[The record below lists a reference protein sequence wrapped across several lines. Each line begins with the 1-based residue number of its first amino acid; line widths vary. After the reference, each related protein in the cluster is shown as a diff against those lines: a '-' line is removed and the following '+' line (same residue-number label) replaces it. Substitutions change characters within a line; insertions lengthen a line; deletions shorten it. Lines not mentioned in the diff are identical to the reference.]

1 MKKLVLCFVL
11 VLVGLLVVSCEYGGG
26 SNQNEETKVSVI
38 MPTGTPALGLAEY
51 AVDAKDNENIT
62 VDVVAGSDP
71 LMAAFVNKS
80 YNVIVAPVN
89 LGAKMFKQYEEYVLY
104 STFVWGNLYIA
115 SKTELNS
122 FKDLDGKTVV
132 AFGKNS
138 TPDIVMKALL
148 KHHSDINVTLEY
160 VTDVSEANTLLAGN
174 QDKIIV
180 TAEPSISKLKSKFNL
195 SIIDLQ
201 EEWAN
206 MTGNDSYPQA
216 GIFVQKDAL
225 KNKTIKE
232 ELEKM
237 KSSVLNAIENPTNCA
252 EKAVLMHTSFETLGK
267 EVLISAIPNCHYQ
280 IVQNEKEAVNY
291 YLQMMI
297 DLGFGKQM
305 GESLPKDEFFA

>member
-1 MKKLVLCFVL
+1 MKKIVLCFML
-11 VLVGLLVVSCEYGGG
+11 LIVGLFVVSCDLGGTTE
-26 SNQNEETKVSVI
+26 NPDDKKVSII

-51 AVDAKDNENIT
+51 AVDAKEDENIT
-62 VDVVAGSDP
+62 IDIVAGSDP

-115 SKTELNS
+115 SKQQINS
-122 FKDLDGKTVV
+122 FEDLDGKTVV

-138 TPDIVMKALL
+138 TPDIVMQALL
-148 KHHSDINVTLEY
+148 KHHKDINVTLEY
-160 VTDVSEANTLLAGN
+160 VSDVSEANTLLAGN

-201 EEWAN
+201 EEWAK

-225 KNKTIKE
+225 KNKYVKN
-232 ELEKM
+232 ELSKM
-237 KSSVLNAIENPTNCA
+237 KQSVLNSIKNPQVCA
-252 EKAVLMHTSFETLGK
+252 EKAVAMHTSFETLGK
-267 EVLISAIPNCHYQ
+267 EVLVSAIPNCHYQ
-280 IVQNEKEAVNY
+280 IIENEKEAVNY
-291 YLQMMI
+291 YLQMMME
-297 DLGFGKQM
+297 LGFGKQM